1 MKLTTALCL
10 AAALLMPLALT
21 ACNEEGVGGLMAG
34 GAKESR
40 PIPAETLK
48 LMAEKGMTPQDPIL
62 IRVFKEDDTLEIW
75 KRDKTNHFAL
85 LKSYTMCAW
94 GGTIG
99 PKLVEGDKMSPE
111 GFYEITPGRMNPNS
125 HYYLAFDL
133 GFPNAFDR
141 AFNRTGSAVMV
152 HGNCTGS
159 AGCFVLTD
167 YQVQEVYAI
176 AREALA
182 GGQTSFQVQAYPFR
196 MTAANLAKHR
206 RNPNMA
212 FWRNLKEGYDH
223 FEVTRAEPKVDV
235 CDKKYVFDAH
245 PVTAD
250 STTFNATG
258 ACPTYKVPEEIAV
271 AVASKQKADD
281 ADFKVQVAAIDAQER
296 AQADTELAMKME
308 AAKPKKPPVDLLA
321 SIMPRSAP
329 SSGPLATGPAS
340 AVATTPA
347 SAAPGQ
353 IPIAARPAVISTAD
367 AKPINVPVPKASPL
381 DVAKPEV
388 SSGYQATEKPAGND
402 VIGNFLSYVK
412 MPDFGSKKEDPALQA
427 QMQQASATASVS
439 PAAANA
445 DEVAKLKT
453 PAPLPKPTSTA
464 VAVPATGKVMSTP
477 LTAPPPVVT
486 KVASTPPA
494 SATSAPVPVAAPAT
508 VAAPADTPWWKKLNP
523 FGG

>member
-1 MKLTTALCL
+1 MKLTTVVCL
-10 AAALLMPLALT
+10 ATALLMPLALA

-125 HYYLAFDL
+125 HYFLAFDL

-176 AREALA
+176 ARDALA
-182 GGQTSFQVQAYPFR
+182 GGQTSFQVQAFPFR
-196 MTAANLAKHR
+196 MTAANLARHR

-212 FWRNLKEGYDH
+212 FWRNIKEGYDH
-223 FEVTRAEPKVDV
+223 FEVTKLEPKVDV

-245 PVTAD
+245 PVTLD
-250 STTFNATG
+250 STTFNPTG
-258 ACPTYKVPEEIAV
+258 ACPTYKVPDEIAV
-271 AVASKQKADD
+271 AVATKQKADE
-281 ADFKVQVAAIDAQER
+281 ADYKVQVAAIDAQER

-308 AAKPKKPPVDLLA
+308 ASKPKKPPVDLLA
-321 SIMPRSAP
+321 SIMPKATP
-329 SSGPLATGPAS
+329 TVGPVASGA
-340 AVATTPA
+340 AVV
-347 SAAPGQ
+347 S
-353 IPIAARPAVISTAD
+353 VAD
-367 AKPINVPVPKASPL
+367 ARPINVPVPKASPL
-381 DVAKPEV
+381 DVARPEV
-388 SSGYQATEKPAGND
+388 TSGYQATEKPASND
-402 VIGNFLSYVK
+402 VIGSFLSYVK
-412 MPDFGSKKEDPALQA
+412 VPDFGAKKEDPQP
-427 QMQQASATASVS
+427 QVQQASAAVALPATT
-439 PAAANA
+439 AAANA
-445 DEVAKLKT
+445 DELAKLKT
-453 PAPLPKPTSTA
+453 PAPSPLPQPKPTLTATAAPA
-464 VAVPATGKVMSTP
+464 VAPEPA
-477 LTAPPPVVT
+477 
-486 KVASTPPA
+486 VA
-494 SATSAPVPVAAPAT
+494 PVAAP
-508 VAAPADTPWWKKLNP
+508 WWKRLNP